1 MIVADVFTFE
11 LELLVLERFAEDFL
25 QALEFHLEFLDVYR
39 RNVESSLHFLVV
51 HGRDQRT
58 VNFAFADGLDAC
70 LVVRYRGLEEV
81 KNIFEMPVWK
91 SRDRECAEFSGLSV
105 CILAVGNIRENVG
118 LYS

>member
-70 LVVRYRGLEEV
+70 LVVGYRGLEEV
-81 KNIFEMPVWK
+81 KNIFEMPV
-91 SRDRECAEFSGLSV
+91 
-105 CILAVGNIRENVG
+105 
-118 LYS
+118 